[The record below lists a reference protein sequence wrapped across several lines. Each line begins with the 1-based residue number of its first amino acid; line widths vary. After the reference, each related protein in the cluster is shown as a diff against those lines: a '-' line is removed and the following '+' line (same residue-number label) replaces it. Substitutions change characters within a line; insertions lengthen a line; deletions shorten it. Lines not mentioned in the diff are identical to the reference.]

1 MIKKLEKF
9 VDWGIYHD
17 SDFVAVLTALVFV
30 VPILALIILWLVSLY
45 YSYFLTI
52 LLPPA
57 YLYYRY
63 RKEINE

>member
-1 MIKKLEKF
+1 MTKRLEKF
-9 VDWGIYHD
+9 LDWGLHHN
-17 SDFVAVLTALVFV
+17 SALVEVLTALVFV
-30 VPILALIILWLVSLY
+30 IPIIILVILWLVSLY

-63 RKEINE
+63 RKETNE